1 MTYVLAT
8 IFVLGVLVF
17 IHELGHFLVAKWVG
31 IKVLK
36 FSLGFPPSII
46 SKKWGE
52 TEYALGLIPLGGY
65 VKMAGEN
72 PAEESSG
79 APYEFMS
86 KKVWQRFLVIFA
98 GPFMNFVLAVVV
110 LAGLFFFRGQEV
122 PEVYI
127 GSVSEGGPAAMAG
140 IVEGDRIVS
149 VAGEEVTSFR
159 GMASIIYEKIEEPLE
174 IVWMHG
180 DETKTATM
188 LTYRDMVATSSG
200 DSVAVGKIGIGSMPV
215 FKPMGFF
222 PAVNAG
228 FNQSVFY
235 VKMVFSFVLGLI
247 TRTVDLSDVGGP
259 IFIGQLAGDTAKAG
273 FDVLLEFLALLS
285 VNLAV
290 LNILPI
296 PVFDGGHL
304 IFLIIEKIKGSPLSL
319 KTRMMAQQVGI
330 AFILIL
336 VVFVFYNDINRIRN
350 MFF

>member
-215 FKPMGFF
+215 SS
-222 PAVNAG
+222 
-228 FNQSVFY
+228 QW
-235 VKMVFSFVLGLI
+235 VFSPQLMPDSTSRFSMSKWCF
-247 TRTVDLSDVGGP
+247 RLSWD
-259 IFIGQLAGDTAKAG
+259 
-273 FDVLLEFLALLS
+273 
-285 VNLAV
+285 
-290 LNILPI
+290 
-296 PVFDGGHL
+296 
-304 IFLIIEKIKGSPLSL
+304 
-319 KTRMMAQQVGI
+319 
-330 AFILIL
+330 
-336 VVFVFYNDINRIRN
+336 
-350 MFF
+350 